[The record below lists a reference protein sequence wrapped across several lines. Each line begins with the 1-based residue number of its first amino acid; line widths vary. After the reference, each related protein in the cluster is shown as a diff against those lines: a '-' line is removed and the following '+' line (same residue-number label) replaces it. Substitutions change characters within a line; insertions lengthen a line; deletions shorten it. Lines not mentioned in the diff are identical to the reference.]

1 MLRAW
6 PGLQPAGP
14 VMRSAFSAIR
24 HRAPWLVAL
33 PGLMLLA
40 GLVVGGGHHHDAAS
54 DHACA
59 VCTLSH
65 APAPGPVAAPLPA
78 APVTF
83 GERIVLPSD
92 RARIVRTPVG
102 HS

>member
-1 MLRAW
+1 
-6 PGLQPAGP
+6 
-14 VMRSAFSAIR
+14 MRSALTAIR
-24 HRAPWLVAL
+24 CRAPWLVAL
-33 PGLMLLA
+33 PGLMLVA
-40 GLVVGGGHHHDAAS
+40 GLFVGGVHHHDAAS

-65 APAPGPVAAPLPA
+65 APATTTVVAPLPA

-92 RARIVRTPVG
+92 RAHAVRTPVG
-102 HS
+102 HSGRAPPIG